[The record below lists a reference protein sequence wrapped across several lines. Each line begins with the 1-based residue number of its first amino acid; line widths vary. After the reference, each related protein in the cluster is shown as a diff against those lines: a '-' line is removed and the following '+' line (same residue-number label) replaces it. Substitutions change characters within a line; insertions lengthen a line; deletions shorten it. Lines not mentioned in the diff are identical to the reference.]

1 MKRIG
6 AIIPVR
12 LSSER
17 LKQKSLLKICN
28 RPMIYHLLDRILKCK
43 YIKSKQDIVVCTSTE
58 QIDDPLIEIC
68 RDYGI
73 NLFRGSKTDLIKRFY
88 DAIKYFNFEFIL
100 QIDGDDP
107 LTETIYMD
115 ECLKK
120 LVNNKNYD
128 VVICEGLPLGLKA
141 FSRKAIEIVKN
152 IYVPAKMTQ
161 DLYYFTKTNILNVFK
176 VKPISDGHI
185 LNEAR
190 LTLDYEEDFNLFQLF
205 LIVYIMRIKYFIF
218 LNWYLFLKIIIIY

>member
-1 MKRIG
+1 
-6 AIIPVR
+6 
-12 LSSER
+12 
-17 LKQKSLLKICN
+17 
-28 RPMIYHLLDRILKCK
+28 MIYHLLDRILKCK

-128 VVICEGLPLGLKA
+128 VVICEGLYGRPQK
-141 FSRKAIEIVKN
+141 
-152 IYVPAKMTQ
+152 
-161 DLYYFTKTNILNVFK
+161 
-176 VKPISDGHI
+176 H
-185 LNEAR
+185 
-190 LTLDYEEDFNLFQLF
+190 
-205 LIVYIMRIKYFIF
+205 
-218 LNWYLFLKIIIIY
+218 